1 MHVVNTSAAKAAPSA
16 RRYRELAG
24 VLAIVILPL
33 LALSDRAYNVD
44 EPLFVWLA
52 EQIARAPLDF
62 FGFDVNWYGTA
73 QPMYAVTR
81 NPPGVGY
88 ALAAIGMLAG
98 WSERAFHLAFV
109 IPAAVCT
116 FATWALA
123 RHFDRRGV
131 EAALLLVA
139 SPVFLLCAN
148 TVMSDVPMLALWLL
162 ALWAWLRGARGDTG
176 QSIGWLWLAGG
187 FAALAVWTKYFAI
200 ALVPLLAVH
209 ALVARLPARRFVP
222 PLLLPIAALAALE
235 VTMIALYGVGAV
247 EQAIAEAL
255 HVEGIERP
263 STVRQLVEGLAFAGG
278 CVAPAVLLV
287 PWLWGRR
294 ATAAVIAAAVGVAAL
309 APMSLA
315 WLGLPVADAASEGLT
330 LASRSYALQLAVMVS
345 GGISLVAL
353 ALAELRAGR
362 DADRWLLALW
372 LLGTLAFA
380 AGVNWTNNGRSNLP
394 LAPVAAI
401 LIVRRL
407 AARGH
412 VFGQPGLAAA
422 AVACAGLTLALAV
435 ADRSWSNG
443 VRDAAGT
450 LVERHGRADQLWF
463 HGHWGLQY
471 YLERAGATPVD
482 WREDVIGAG
491 ELLIVANNNAEMH
504 HPSRE
509 AASVV
514 DVLEVVEPRWVHTQ
528 AKPSGVSFNASN
540 LGSLPFLLGPAAPD
554 RYRVYRARRPIRYDR
569 WFGWS
574 QRAAAAPDG
583 G

>member
-1 MHVVNTSAAKAAPSA
+1 VRVVNTSAAKAAPSA

-109 IPAAVCT
+109 IPAAVCAL
-116 FATWALA
+116 ATWALA
-123 RHFDRRGV
+123 RHFDRRGL

-200 ALVPLLAVH
+200 ALVPLLV
-209 ALVARLPARRFVP
+209 
-222 PLLLPIAALAALE
+222 
-235 VTMIALYGVGAV
+235 ALYGAGAV

-255 HVEGIERP
+255 HVEGVERP
-263 STVRQLVEGLAFAGG
+263 STMRQLVEGLAFAGG

-315 WLGLPVADAASEGLT
+315 WLGLPVVDAASEGLT

-353 ALAELRAGR
+353 ALVELRAGR

-412 VFGQPGLAAA
+412 VFRQPGLAAA
-422 AVACAGLTLALAV
+422 AVACAGLALALAV

-504 HPSRE
+504 QPSSE